1 MSDHQLD
8 HAWRSTDGH
17 HHVRCTCGKSWDR
30 ERLADAAVALERHQ
44 FDPQTIDHPAPEGRA
59 KPRRAA

>member
-8 HAWRSTDGH
+8 HAWRSTDGR
-17 HHVRCTCGKSWDR
+17 HHVRCTCGQQWDR
-30 ERLADAAVALERHQ
+30 DRLADAAVALERHEHNPPIVHH
-44 FDPQTIDHPAPEGRA
+44 PQPEGRA